1 MLGDGISRMNC
12 EYFPWK
18 TLAKV
23 ASNRV
28 AELKDG
34 DGKVEQK
41 LKAIQNT
48 RYSRIRLCSHDA
60 GTKNCRLISSL
71 FCIVYTIPVNFI
83 RCEDNKSN
91 SPF

>member
-48 RYSRIRLCSHDA
+48 RYSRISHFLIHT
-60 GTKNCRLISSL
+60 TKHVW
-71 FCIVYTIPVNFI
+71 IVWRDSAIESTSHETLNEYCKQPVKRFL
-83 RCEDNKSN
+83 
-91 SPF
+91 